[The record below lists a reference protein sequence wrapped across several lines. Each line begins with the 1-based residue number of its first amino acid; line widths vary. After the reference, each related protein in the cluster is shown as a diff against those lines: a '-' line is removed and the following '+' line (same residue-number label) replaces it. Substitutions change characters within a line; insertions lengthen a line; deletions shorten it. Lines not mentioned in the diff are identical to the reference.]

1 MARIAING
9 FGRIGRC
16 LVRAAVNNGSFGKG
30 FDLVVVND
38 LSPVA
43 TIAHLLKHDSVHGK
57 FDQVSIDGSDM
68 VIAGK
73 KVKTVM
79 EKDDTKLP
87 WKEFNVDVVIDC
99 TGKYT
104 ERALAQKH
112 ITQGAKKVI
121 VSAPGKECDATLVM
135 GVNFNT
141 YDKSKHHIISM
152 ASCTTGSMAPVLKVI
167 DEAFGIK
174 RGFMTTC
181 HAYTMDQ
188 KVLDGSHKDLRR
200 ARAAA
205 LNIIPTTTGAA
216 KAIGE
221 VIPSLKGKM
230 NGLSLRVPVPDGSVT
245 DISMELGREVSADEV
260 NAVLKAAA
268 EGPMKGILEFST
280 EPLVST
286 DIIGNP
292 NSAVVDGLSTMVI
305 PGADGKKGNM
315 VKLLSWY
322 DNEYGYSC
330 RVVEMASRL
339 V

>member
-38 LSPVA
+38 LSPVT
-43 TIAHLLKHDSVHGK
+43 TIAHLLKRDSIHGT
-57 FDQVSIDGSDM
+57 FDKVAVDGPDM

-73 KVKTVM
+73 KVRTIM

-87 WKEFNVDVVIDC
+87 WKELDIDVVIDC

-112 ITQGAKKVI
+112 LTQGAKKVI

-152 ASCTTGSMAPVLKVI
+152 ASCTTGSMAPVMKVI
-167 DEAFGIK
+167 EEAFGIK

-181 HAYTMDQ
+181 HAYTNDQ
-188 KVLDGSHKDLRR
+188 KIIDASHKDLRR

-205 LNIIPTTTGAA
+205 LNIIPTSTGAA

-245 DISMELGREVSADEV
+245 DISMELGREVSADEI
-260 NAVLKAAA
+260 NAALKAAA
-268 EGPMKGILEFST
+268 EGPLKGILGFSM
-280 EPLVST
+280 EPLVSS
-286 DIIGNP
+286 DIIGDSH
-292 NSAVVDGLSTMVI
+292 SAVVDGLSTMVL

>member
-16 LVRAAVNNGSFGKG
+16 LVRAAVDKGLFGNG

-57 FDQVSIDGSDM
+57 FDKVSVDGPDM

-73 KVKTVM
+73 KVKTIM

-87 WKEFNVDVVIDC
+87 WKELNIDVVIDC

-135 GVNFNT
+135 GVNFDT

-152 ASCTTGSMAPVLKVI
+152 ASCTTGSMAPVVKVI

-221 VIPSLKGKM
+221 VLPNLKGKM
-230 NGLSLRVPVPDGSVT
+230 NGLSLRVPVPDGSIT
-245 DISMELGREVSADEV
+245 DISMELGKEVSADEL

-268 EGPMKGILEFST
+268 AGPMKGIMDFST
-280 EPLVST
+280 EPLVSS
-286 DIIGNP
+286 DIIGNS
-292 NSAVVDGLSTMVI
+292 NSSVVDGLSTMVLAG
-305 PGADGKKGNM
+305 PDGKTGSL
-315 VKLLSWY
+315 VKVLAWY

-330 RVVEMASRL
+330 RVVEMAAKL

>member
-16 LVRAAVNNGSFGKG
+16 LVRAAVNNGMFGKG

-43 TIAHLLKHDSVHGK
+43 TIAHLLKHDSVHGA
-57 FDQVSIDGSDM
+57 FDQVTVDGPDM
-68 VIAGK
+68 VIAGR
-73 KVKTVM
+73 KVKTIM
-79 EKDDTKLP
+79 EKDDSKLP
-87 WKEFNVDVVIDC
+87 WKELNVDVVIDC

-112 ITQGAKKVI
+112 LTQGAKKVL

-141 YDKSKHHIISM
+141 YDKTRHNIISM
-152 ASCTTGSMAPVLKVI
+152 ASCTTGSMAPVVKTI

-200 ARAAA
+200 ARASAV
-205 LNIIPTTTGAA
+205 NIIPTSTGAA

-221 VIPSLKGKM
+221 VVPSLKGKM
-230 NGLSLRVPVPDGSVT
+230 NGLALRVPVPDGSVT
-245 DISMELGREVSADEV
+245 DMSLELGREVSADEV
-260 NAVLKAAA
+260 NAAIKAAA
-268 EGPMKGILEFST
+268 EGPLKGILEYST

-292 NSAVVDGLSTMVI
+292 NSAIFDALSTMVI
-305 PGADGKKGNM
+305 PGPDGKKGSM

>member
-1 MARIAING
+1 
-9 FGRIGRC
+9 
-16 LVRAAVNNGSFGKG
+16 
-30 FDLVVVND
+30 
-38 LSPVA
+38 
-43 TIAHLLKHDSVHGK
+43 
-57 FDQVSIDGSDM
+57 M

-73 KVKTVM
+73 KVKTIM

-87 WKEFNVDVVIDC
+87 WKEFGVDVVIDC

-104 ERALAQKH
+104 ERGLAQKH
-112 ITQGAKKVI
+112 LTQGAKKVI

-141 YDKSKHHIISM
+141 YDKSRHHIISM
-152 ASCTTGSMAPVLKVI
+152 ASCTTGSMAPVMKVI

-188 KVLDGSHKDLRR
+188 KILDASHKDLRR

-205 LNIIPTTTGAA
+205 LNIIPTSTGAA

-230 NGLSLRVPVPDGSVT
+230 NGISLRVPVPDGSVT
-245 DISMELGREVSADEV
+245 DISMELGKEVSVEQV
-260 NAVLKAAA
+260 NAALKAAA
-268 EGPMKGILEFST
+268 EGAMKGILEFSM
-280 EPLVST
+280 EPLVSS
-286 DIIGNP
+286 DVIGNP
-292 NSAVVDGLSTMVI
+292 NSAVVDGLSTMVLCG
-305 PGADGKKGNM
+305 PDGKTGNM

-330 RVVEMASRL
+330 RVVEMASKL

>member
-1 MARIAING
+1 
-9 FGRIGRC
+9 
-16 LVRAAVNNGSFGKG
+16 
-30 FDLVVVND
+30 
-38 LSPVA
+38 
-43 TIAHLLKHDSVHGK
+43 
-57 FDQVSIDGSDM
+57 
-68 VIAGK
+68 
-73 KVKTVM
+73 
-79 EKDDTKLP
+79 P
-87 WKEFNVDVVIDC
+87 WKELDIDVVIDC

-112 ITQGAKKVI
+112 LTLGAKKVI

-167 DEAFGIK
+167 DDAFGIK

-200 ARAAA
+200 ARASA

-230 NGLSLRVPVPDGSVT
+230 NGLALRVPVADGSVT
-245 DISMELGREVSADEV
+245 DMSIELSKEVSVEEV

-268 EGPMKGILEFST
+268 EGQMEGILEFST
-280 EPLVST
+280 EPLVSS
-286 DIIGNP
+286 DIIGN
-292 NSAVVDGLSTMVI
+292 SHSSVLDGLSTMVLAG
-305 PGADGKKGNM
+305 PDGKKGNM
-315 VKLLSWY
+315 VKMLAWY

-330 RVVEMASRL
+330 RVVEMAARL

>member
-16 LVRAAVNNGSFGKG
+16 LVRAAVNSGSFGKG

-43 TIAHLLKHDSVHGK
+43 TIAHLLKHDSIHGK
-57 FDQVSIDGSDM
+57 FDSVSIDGADM

-73 KVKTVM
+73 KVKTIM

-87 WKEFNVDVVIDC
+87 WKELNVDVVIDC

-112 ITQGAKKVI
+112 ITQGARKVI

-152 ASCTTGSMAPVLKVI
+152 ASCTTGSMAPVLKVV
-167 DEAFGIK
+167 DETFGIK

-205 LNIIPTTTGAA
+205 VNIIPTTTGAA

-245 DISMELGREVSADEV
+245 DISMELAREVSVDEV
-260 NAVLKAAA
+260 NSALKAAA
-268 EGPMKGILEFST
+268 EGKMKGILEYST
-280 EPLVST
+280 EPLVSS

-292 NSAVVDGLSTMVI
+292 NSAIVDGLSTMVI
-305 PGADGKKGNM
+305 PGADGKKGSM

-330 RVVEMASRL
+330 RVVEMASGL

>member
-16 LVRAAVNNGSFGKG
+16 LVRAAVDKGLFGNG

-57 FDQVSIDGSDM
+57 FDKVSVDGPDM

-73 KVKTVM
+73 KVKTIM

-87 WKEFNVDVVIDC
+87 WKELNIDVVIDC

-135 GVNFNT
+135 GVNFDT

-152 ASCTTGSMAPVLKVI
+152 ASCTTGSMAPVVKVI

-188 KVLDGSHKDLRR
+188 TVLDGSHKDLRR

-221 VIPSLKGKM
+221 VLPNLKGKM
-230 NGLSLRVPVPDGSVT
+230 NGLSLRVPVPDGSIT
-245 DISMELGREVSADEV
+245 DISMELGKEVSADEL

-268 EGPMKGILEFST
+268 AGPMKGIMDFST
-280 EPLVST
+280 EPLVSS
-286 DIIGNP
+286 DIIGNS
-292 NSAVVDGLSTMVI
+292 NSSVVDGLSTMVLAG
-305 PGADGKKGNM
+305 PDGKTGSL
-315 VKLLSWY
+315 VKVLAWY

-330 RVVEMASRL
+330 RVVEMAAKL